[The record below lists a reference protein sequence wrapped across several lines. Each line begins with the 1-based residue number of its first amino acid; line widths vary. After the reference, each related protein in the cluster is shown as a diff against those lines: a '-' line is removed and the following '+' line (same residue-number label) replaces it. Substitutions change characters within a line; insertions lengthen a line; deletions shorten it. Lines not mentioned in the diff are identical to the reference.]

1 MSHISKVTG
10 VVITDLFLLAKA
22 CQSLGLSLDTTK
34 KTYKSNW
41 TEKIDCAAVVS
52 NNEETGEAAIVQ
64 TEKGYEIQW
73 DSYHNS
79 LRDVIGNNCET
90 ICRSYATEA
99 VLQQAGMAGMVNST
113 EIQEDGSVVIEGV
126 FI

>member
-10 VVITDLFLLAKA
+10 VAITDLSLLNKA
-22 CQSLGLSLDTTK
+22 CQSLGLFLDTEK

-41 TEKIDCAAVVS
+41 TDKIDCAAVVS
-52 NNEETGEAAIVQ
+52 NKEGTGEAAIVQ
-64 TEKGYEIQW
+64 TDKGYEIQW
-73 DSYHNS
+73 DSYHNP
-79 LRDVIGNNCET
+79 LKDVIGNNCET
-90 ICRSYATEA
+90 ICRNYATEA

-113 EIQEDGSVVIEGV
+113 KIQEDGSVIVEGV